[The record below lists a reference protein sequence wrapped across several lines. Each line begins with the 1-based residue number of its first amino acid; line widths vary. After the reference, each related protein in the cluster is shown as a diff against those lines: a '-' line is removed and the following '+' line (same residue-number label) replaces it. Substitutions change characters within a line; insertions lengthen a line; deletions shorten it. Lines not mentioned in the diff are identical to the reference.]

1 MTVYHGSVAPIEK
14 PDLACSKSRVDFG
27 PGFYVTTF
35 RDQAERW
42 ALRRAMR
49 MRTMAVVSAYVFNE
63 SATGL
68 VVRKFADADL
78 EWLDAVASCRRG
90 VDSLAGCDVV
100 IGPAADDAVFE
111 AVSMYLSG
119 IWDAARTLSEIR
131 YYKRNDQIV
140 FKTERAL
147 STLVFQSFHEVG
159 GARG

>member
-1 MTVYHGSVAPIEK
+1 MGLAP
-14 PDLACSKSRVDFG
+14 G
-27 PGFYVTTF
+27 H
-35 RDQAERW
+35 
-42 ALRRAMR
+42 
-49 MRTMAVVSAYVFNE
+49 AV
-63 SATGL
+63 
-68 VVRKFADADL
+68 
-78 EWLDAVASCRRG
+78 
-90 VDSLAGCDVV
+90 
-100 IGPAADDAVFE
+100 ADDAVFE